1 MSNQEAAAIWT
12 EWVQNQLAARYPAAA
27 GYRVVADGERVR
39 VLDEN
44 GNVRNEWNADEPDF
58 VGHLLV
64 AIDPT
69 LPRAGFWERLKRRFS
84 R

>member
-1 MSNQEAAAIWT
+1 MSQEEAAKIWT
-12 EWVQNQLAARYPAAA
+12 DWVQNELSARYPHAA
-27 GYRVVADGERVR
+27 GYRVVMAGERVR

-44 GNVRNEWNADEPDF
+44 GGVRGEWDAAEPDF

-69 LPRAGFWERLKRRFS
+69 LEREGFWAKLRRRFL
-84 R
+84 

>member
-1 MSNQEAAAIWT
+1 MSDQEAAAIWT
-12 EWVQNQLAARYPAAA
+12 DWVQTQLSARYPHAKN
-27 GYRVVADGERVR
+27 YRVEAAGERVR
-39 VLDEN
+39 VIDEA

-69 LPRAGFWERLKRRFS
+69 LPRAGFWERLRRFFK
-84 R
+84 